1 MNENINTSELLEVFP
16 EDFLDALEE
25 KHDPFAHGQGA
36 IPAMV
41 LDCTKRLVSCRPELA
56 ESGTV
61 DAEVIT
67 QFLTNHFCI

>member
-36 IPAMV
+36 ILAITP
-41 LDCTKRLVSCRPELA
+41 CIIKNKEWLVTRF
-56 ESGTV
+56 
-61 DAEVIT
+61 I
-67 QFLTNHFCI
+67 